1 MLDVKYAKLE
11 LMRPAVS
18 AAIESERTFHR
29 ENADQKAASWMLKT
43 AKEADLTLDDDLR
56 YEIEQKLGTTLSG
69 KKRARTTD
77 NEDLELDDQGNPM
90 FKNYDDLK

>member
-11 LMRPAVS
+11 LMRPAVN

-56 YEIEQKLGTTLSG
+56 YFNVASLVFKHANVLGLFSG
-69 KKRARTTD
+69 KKYYFAFVENHLFID
-77 NEDLELDDQGNPM
+77 KQINKL
-90 FKNYDDLK
+90 